1 MNPSMADGA
10 AQRLDAQIADAL
22 FGQPGMSKVDVAN
35 RLRELRGAGAPL
47 LADAGIPVL
56 LSPTGEPNTAP
67 NRLADTSKA
76 MDLRPAAIPDTP
88 EVRDILGR
96 PNFWC
101 SPWANVLRMRGDA
114 IPCRAEEEQAAVIRF
129 VLNHYLANG
138 TAWAETAGTELEAI
152 RKADSE
158 AVGNG

>member
-1 MNPSMADGA
+1 MNTTMADGA
-10 AQRLDAQIADAL
+10 SERLDAQIADAL
-22 FGQPGMSKVDVAN
+22 FGQPGMGKLDVAN
-35 RLRELRGAGAPL
+35 RLRELRGAGLPL

-56 LSPTGEPNTAP
+56 LSPTGEPNTAR
-67 NRLADTSKA
+67 NRLTETAQA
-76 MDLRPAAIPDTP
+76 MDLRPATIPDTP
-88 EVRDILGR
+88 EVRGILGR
-96 PNFWC
+96 PNSWC

-129 VLNHYLANG
+129 MLNHYLANG
-138 TAWAETAGTELEAI
+138 TAWAETAGAELEAI